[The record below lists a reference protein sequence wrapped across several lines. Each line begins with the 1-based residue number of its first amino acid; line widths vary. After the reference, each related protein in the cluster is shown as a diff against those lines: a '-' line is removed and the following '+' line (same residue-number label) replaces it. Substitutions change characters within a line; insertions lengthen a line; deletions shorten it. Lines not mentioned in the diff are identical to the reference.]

1 TLTHHPHVRQT
12 AVIVREDQPGDQ
24 RIVAYVIATEDNSPT
39 ATELRDH
46 AAQTLPDYMVPA
58 AVVTL
63 DVLPLTPNGKL
74 DHKALPAP
82 QFTPTTTTRGPR
94 NTHEELLC
102 HAFAETLGVEHIG
115 IDDNFFDLGGHSLLA
130 TRLTSRI
137 RTTLNTELTVRDL
150 FEAPTVATLATRL
163 HHTTGAR
170 TPLTPRPRPDHIPLS
185 PAQHR
190 LWFLHQLEGPS
201 ATYNVPMVLRLT
213 GELDTTALRDAIH
226 DLTDRH
232 ETLRTVFPEYD
243 GTPYQ
248 HVLHGDAARPVIDL
262 VPVNED
268 GLDTAVSQAVTHTFD
283 LTKDVPL
290 RAWVFTTGADRHTLV
305 ILAHHIAGDGWS
317 MGPLAQDLA
326 TAYAARC
333 DGAAPQW
340 APLPVQYADYALWQR
355 EVLGD
360 ESDPQSLI
368 SRQIDY
374 WRTTLT
380 DLPDHLEL
388 PTDRPRPAI
397 AGHHGGSVPF
407 SWDTELHHGITRLA
421 REHQASVFMVVQ
433 TALATLLT
441 RLGAGTDIPLGS
453 PIAGRTDDALDNLV
467 GFFINTLV
475 LRTDTSGNPT
485 FTELLGRVRETDLAA
500 YTHQDVP
507 FERLVELLNPTRS
520 LAHNPLFQVVLG
532 LESTSDGE
540 FAMRGLSAESAGV
553 DTGVAKVDLAVNL
566 LEVFGEG
573 GEAVGMRGVVEFATD
588 LFDRRTAE
596 SIALRLERLLRTA
609 VDDASQ
615 PIAEL
620 DILSVEERELLLHGW
635 NDTARDVPEATL
647 PALFEAQV

>member
-1 TLTHHPHVRQT
+1 AGRIDTQVKVRGYRIELGEIEATLTHHPHVRQA

-24 RIVAYVIATEDNSPT
+24 RIVAYVIPTENDSPT
-39 ATELRDH
+39 GTELRDH
-46 AAQTLPDYMVPA
+46 AAKALPDYMVPA

-102 HAFAETLGVEHIG
+102 HAFAKTLGVEHIG

-185 PAQHR
+185 PAQQR

-213 GELDTTALRDAIH
+213 GELDTAALCDAIH

-248 HVLHGDAARPVIDL
+248 HVLHGDAARPVIDI

-268 GLDTAVSQAVTHTFD
+268 DLDTAVSQAVTHTFD

-290 RAWVFTTGADRHTLV
+290 RAWVFTTGAGQHTLL

-317 MGPLAQDLA
+317 MGPLAHDLA

-333 DGAAPQW
+333 DGTAPQW

-360 ESDPQSLI
+360 ENDPQSLI

-380 DLPDHLEL
+380 ALPDHLEL

-407 SWDTELHHGITRLA
+407 TWDTELHHGITRLA

-475 LRTDTSGNPT
+475 LRTDTSGNP
-485 FTELLGRVRETDLAA
+485 
-500 YTHQDVP
+500 
-507 FERLVELLNPTRS
+507 
-520 LAHNPLFQVVLG
+520 
-532 LESTSDGE
+532 
-540 FAMRGLSAESAGV
+540 
-553 DTGVAKVDLAVNL
+553 
-566 LEVFGEG
+566 
-573 GEAVGMRGVVEFATD
+573 
-588 LFDRRTAE
+588 
-596 SIALRLERLLRTA
+596 
-609 VDDASQ
+609 
-615 PIAEL
+615 
-620 DILSVEERELLLHGW
+620 
-635 NDTARDVPEATL
+635 
-647 PALFEAQV
+647 